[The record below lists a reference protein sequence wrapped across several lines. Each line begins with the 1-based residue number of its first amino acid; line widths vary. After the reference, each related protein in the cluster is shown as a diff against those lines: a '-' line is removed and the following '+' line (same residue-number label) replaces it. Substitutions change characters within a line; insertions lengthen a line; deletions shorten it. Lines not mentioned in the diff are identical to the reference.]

1 MLKALIVPIALLAA
15 ACSPPAAQDAAKS
28 DADMNMAESAA
39 PAAAAGPIAGVGTVT
54 AVDAAAGT
62 VSLDHEPIA
71 AISWPAM
78 SMQFTVEDPADL
90 QGIAVGDRVSFEL
103 KSATETSVVAE
114 IAKQ

>member
-1 MLKALIVPIALLAA
+1 MLKALIVPFALMAA

-28 DADMNMAESAA
+28 DTDMNMTGSAA
-39 PAAAAGPIAGVGTVT
+39 PALAGPIGGVGTVT
-54 AVDAAAGT
+54 AIDVAAGT

-78 SMQFTVEDPADL
+78 SMQFTAEDPTEL

-103 KSATETSVVAE
+103 RSANETSVITE
-114 IAKQ
+114 ISKQ

>member
-28 DADMNMAESAA
+28 DAGMGMTESTTPA
-39 PAAAAGPIAGVGTVT
+39 PAGPIVGVGTVT

-78 SMQFTVEDPADL
+78 SMQFRVENPAAL

-103 KSATETSVVAE
+103 KSATESSIVTE

>member
-1 MLKALIVPIALLAA
+1 MLKLLIVPIALLAA

-28 DADMNMAESAA
+28 GADMNMTESAA
-39 PAAAAGPIAGVGTVT
+39 PAATGPIAGVGTVT
-54 AVDAAAGT
+54 AVDASAGT

-78 SMQFTVEDPADL
+78 SMQFTVEDPSDL

-103 KSATETSVVAE
+103 KSAAQTQVVTA